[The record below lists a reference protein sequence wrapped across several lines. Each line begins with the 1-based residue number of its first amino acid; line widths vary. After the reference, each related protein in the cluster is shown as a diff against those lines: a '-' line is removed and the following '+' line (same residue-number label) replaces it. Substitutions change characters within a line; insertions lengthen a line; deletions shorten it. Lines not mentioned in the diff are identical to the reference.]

1 MEFQDSIVSKLI
13 LLYVLD
19 KMEMPLTE
27 SSIVDICTNQN
38 QWLNYMKCKDA
49 LFQLLES
56 NFVYVTSVQD
66 NEERYTISVEG
77 RSCLDHF
84 YNKIPFDLRSDIV
97 EYIKNNRMQFKKS
110 QEYVADYAKN
120 NDGTYL
126 LMLKIRSDNVNYPMF
141 EIKIATSSRQTA
153 IDAVKKWRENAHL
166 IYEQVYE
173 SLINF
178 DEEWYEK

>member
-66 NEERYTISVEG
+66 NEERYTISSEG

-84 YNKIPFDLRSDIV
+84 YNKIPFDLRNISFNVKDSKRQCELSNV
-97 EYIKNNRMQFKKS
+97 WNQNCHIKSPNCHWCGEKMARKCTFDLWASLWKFDKFRWR
-110 QEYVADYAKN
+110 VIW
-120 NDGTYL
+120 
-126 LMLKIRSDNVNYPMF
+126 KIM
-141 EIKIATSSRQTA
+141 KC
-153 IDAVKKWRENAHL
+153 
-166 IYEQVYE
+166 
-173 SLINF
+173 
-178 DEEWYEK
+178 